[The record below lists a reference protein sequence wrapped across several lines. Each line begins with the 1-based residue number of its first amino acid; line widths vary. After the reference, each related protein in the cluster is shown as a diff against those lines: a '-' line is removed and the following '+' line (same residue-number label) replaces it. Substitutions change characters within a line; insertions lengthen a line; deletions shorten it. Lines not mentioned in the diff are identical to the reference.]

1 MTPANTAASKSSGV
15 VSLKEPFLPR
25 PMAVRTALTITTSSG
40 DLGGIFAAGEGKN
53 EEKRERK
60 VEKKEKRKEK
70 RKKEKKKKKKKRK
83 KRKKEKKEKKKKRKK
98 EKKKRQRD
106 KKKREVYGD
115 PQKVL
120 SRWFGVKVLLKPKS
134 MILMFLFSS
143 SKRFSGL
150 RSL

>member
-1 MTPANTAASKSSGV
+1 M
-15 VSLKEPFLPR
+15 
-25 PMAVRTALTITTSSG
+25 
-40 DLGGIFAAGEGKN
+40 
-53 EEKRERK
+53 
-60 VEKKEKRKEK
+60 
-70 RKKEKKKKKKKRK
+70 KKKKKKKK
-83 KRKKEKKEKKKKRKK
+83 KKKTKKKKKEKEKTKRVKEV
-98 EKKKRQRD
+98 
-106 KKKREVYGD
+106 EVYGD